1 MGHGEDRVGP
11 VGVGRALVAVRD
23 PAVGGHPRADLG
35 DVLVGDLPDAHAVG
49 AEAGAAVEEDR
60 GDAAQQAAVDHRA
73 QVLDQRVDAHAQ
85 LRRRRRVGLGDHGRS
100 PCVARMTAMVELVVG
115 LLLELDRL
123 LGHGRL
129 GQLVGAAHELEV
141 HADLEQLERRELA
154 DRLGAGELLQHVE
167 GAVEAERGV
176 LLHGERE
183 PHVEVVVAQVV
194 VAHARVRVDDPRGAP
209 RVLGVDLRRDEH
221 RAVAERAGVEDRRD
235 LADDA
240 LVDEL
245 ADARQHALLGHL
257 ERRRDGRVGP
267 RLDREAAL
275 HRVEQALVEV
285 VERDRRAVLAG
296 AELGRH

>member
-1 MGHGEDRVGP
+1 MPE
-11 VGVGRALVAVRD
+11 
-23 PAVGGHPRADLG
+23 
-35 DVLVGDLPDAHAVG
+35 
-49 AEAGAAVEEDR
+49 
-60 GDAAQQAAVDHRA
+60 
-73 QVLDQRVDAHAQ
+73 
-85 LRRRRRVGLGDHGRS
+85 LRRGRRVGLGDHRQ
-100 PCVARMTAMVELVVG
+100 VALRGADDRAVELVVG
-115 LLLELDRL
+115 LLVELDRV

-129 GQLVGAAHELEV
+129 GQLLGAAHELEV

-176 LLHGERE
+176 LLDGDRE

-194 VAHARVRVDDPRGAP
+194 VAHAGVRVDDPRRAP

-245 ADARQHALLGHL
+245 SDARQHALLGHL
-257 ERRRDGRVGP
+257 ERRRDRRVGP

-296 AELGRH
+296 ADLGRH